1 MTRHHPFLYEVRF
14 FGTFVQR
21 FRAVPS
27 TFLARDMIP
36 PASWMMSAG
45 KSVNL
50 EELRTVFFRICK
62 GLLVLS

>member
-1 MTRHHPFLYEVRF
+1 MTRHHPLLNEVRF

-21 FRAVPS
+21 LRAEYFS
-27 TFLARDMIP
+27 ARDMIP
-36 PASWMMSAG
+36 PASWMMSAV